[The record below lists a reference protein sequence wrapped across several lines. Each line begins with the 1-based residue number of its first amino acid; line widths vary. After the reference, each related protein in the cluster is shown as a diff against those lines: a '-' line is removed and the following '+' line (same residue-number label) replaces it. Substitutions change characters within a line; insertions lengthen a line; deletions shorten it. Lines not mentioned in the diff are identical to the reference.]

1 MNPRGRV
8 EGSISEQILGCH
20 LWPVRFILVLYSLA
34 NFSWCTAGPLDMLGQ
49 DLQISPALAQP
60 RISAL
65 QVAMLGRNV
74 VPGGEI
80 ALGTRAFG
88 SFEPKMRVT
97 SKRERLSGS

>member
-1 MNPRGRV
+1 MHRWSSRYAGA
-8 EGSISEQILGCH
+8 GSSDKPGCA
-20 LWPVRFILVLYSLA
+20 I
-34 NFSWCTAGPLDMLGQ
+34 
-49 DLQISPALAQP
+49 PALAQP

-74 VPGGEI
+74 VPITADTGGEI

-97 SKRERLSGS
+97 SKRERLSGN